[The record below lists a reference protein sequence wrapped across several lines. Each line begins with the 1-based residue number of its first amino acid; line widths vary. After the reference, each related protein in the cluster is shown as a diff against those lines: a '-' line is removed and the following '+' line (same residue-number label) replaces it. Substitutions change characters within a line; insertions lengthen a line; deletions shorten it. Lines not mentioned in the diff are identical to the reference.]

1 MRLRNKMREIKSN
14 KKNPLAKIFVKLC
27 RIFGF
32 EIVDQSNF
40 SIPTSDKS
48 INESISVPGKKSVTL
63 PLGSVQITRPVK
75 SLDII
80 LRTCM
85 SVNMLTQSKKRIFEK
100 NKEEYTKRTLI
111 SITKSVNHAKNIFK
125 NTKFKIYIIDHNS
138 RKNQIEGI
146 RDILKKSNINF
157 EILKL
162 ELNKFSIQI
171 KKINEENKEVT
182 ENQKS
187 NMSNIHQSLLLSKE
201 KSEDLTYFV
210 EDDYIH
216 EKISL
221 SEILYTYEKIASL
234 TKQELLICPID
245 YPYLYTQSENTRIFL
260 GEKRHWRQIDQTLCT
275 FLTSRKLVEKYWNEL
290 TSMCKLEH
298 YPFEKPLHDIY
309 KKELCIS
316 PIPSLALHFTNINS
330 VYGLSPNVN
339 WKRLWDENEN

>member
-1 MRLRNKMREIKSN
+1 MREIKSN